1 MAHFSPCTARMRLRF
16 TRFQH
21 VDAPPEAVFP
31 LLCPVREYDWI
42 PGWDCELIYTASGVA
57 EAGCV
62 FQTDRS
68 TDGGLDTWV
77 VSRYEPPTHIGFVRI
92 NHLRAMQYDIHLT
105 GQSDGSTVLEWTQ
118 LTTAL
123 NEAGDR
129 HLTVAWEAEFSEAIA
144 RLETLLNQYLQ
155 QAKAPG

>member
-1 MAHFSPCTARMRLRF
+1 MARISACTARKRLRF

-21 VDAPPEAVFP
+21 VDAPPNLVFP

-42 PGWDCELIYTASGVA
+42 PGWDCQLIYSASGVA

-68 TDGGLDTWV
+68 SDGGLDTWV
-77 VSRYEPPTHIGFVRI
+77 ISRHEPPGHVAFVRI

-105 GQSDGSTVLEWTQ
+105 EQHDGSTVLEWTQ
-118 LTTAL
+118 VITAL
-123 NEAGDR
+123 NEAGDS
-129 HLTVAWEAEFSEAIA
+129 HLADVREEEFSDTIA
-144 RLETLLNQYLQ
+144 HLETLLNQYLQ
-155 QAKAPG
+155 QARAPS